1 MARDYKKE
9 YATQKARG
17 EHPARMERQKARR
30 AFDEEHAGSQTKKAA
45 NGKSVTNTA
54 SKRKGKDLSHKKAL
68 SKGGSNKDGVTLE
81 SPSKNRARNYQSKKK

>member
-1 MARDYKKE
+1 MPSTKN
-9 YATQKARG
+9 TQVHKLRK
-17 EHPARMERQKARR
+17 P
-30 AFDEEHAGSQTKKAA
+30 A

-81 SPSKNRARNYQSKKK
+81 SPSKNRARNYQSKKKITVGDSPTFVL